1 MNSVKYNSIDNL
13 FQYLTNLS
21 KERTLMVIIAVK
33 DTPGLSITKDL
44 SNALQSIGL
53 STDLYKKHGHSFVAI
68 VQDKTSIFEKI
79 SISDED
85 TACSICVNSHSINL
99 YSGVYQK
106 SNYSSILIDGN
117 EYSMNLRGLNIVLFD
132 PLEDQIIDSVNFDTH
147 LQQYP
152 CRRSPQNNVVVFD
165 HFDRRLY
172 SLQSE
177 YQNLFNN
184 LNKKIT
190 EISTKIDELSKLVDV
205 KTEHIKLLEMLNYS
219 YPDEDSFNL
228 KKRIFKYL
236 PKATGGL
243 RLLQL
248 ASVTLLRHF
257 IKICESNGLRYWANG
272 GTAIG
277 AIRHNG
283 FIPWDDDIDVEMM
296 REDIIKLQS
305 IVKNSEDFE
314 VTEAIRV
321 YGGPHHNYSFCYKGK
336 DYLLRIDIFINDWT
350 KEVNQEVWEFH
361 NKLRFELS
369 RECLTIVSGITGR
382 DPTIPLT
389 GEYKNKVLNLLKE
402 YHTCELY
409 KYLCE
414 STDATGI
421 IWGIDNMSVSRLA
434 IFSYSDIFPIKHYT
448 FEDLQVCLPQNISLY
463 LKRSFGDIY
472 RLPNDML
479 THYHNKISSDT
490 ISTYRALIN
499 KYGSSSCIHECNS
512 ISSSMRFE

>member
-99 YSGVYQK
+99 YSSVYQK

-132 PLEDQIIDSVNFDTH
+132 SLGNQVVDSVNFDTH
-147 LQQYP
+147 TKQYS
-152 CRRSPQNNVVVFD
+152 CRRSPLDNAVVFD
-165 HFDRRLY
+165 HLDRRLY
-172 SLQSE
+172 LMQCE
-177 YQNLFNN
+177 YQLYFNN
-184 LNKKIT
+184 FNKKLS

-205 KTEHIKLLEMLNYS
+205 KTEQIKLLDILNYS
-219 YPDEDSFNL
+219 YPGEDSLSL
-228 KKRIFKYL
+228 KKRIFKNL

-305 IVKNSEDFE
+305 IVKDSEDFE

-336 DYLLRIDIFINDWT
+336 DYLLRIDIFINDW
-350 KEVNQEVWEFH
+350 VNDVSTSVWDIH
-361 NKLRFELS
+361 KGLRSELS
-369 RECLTIVSGITGR
+369 SESLSILSDISNR
-382 DPTIPLT
+382 DATIPLD
-389 GEYKNKVLNLLKE
+389 GIYKERIVKSIND
-402 YHTCELY
+402 YRD
-409 KYLCE
+409 CE
-414 STDATGI
+414 SLKYVCDYSKAVGI
-421 IWGIDNMSVSRLA
+421 IWAIDNMSVNRIAVYSL
-434 IFSYSDIFPIKHYT
+434 SDIFPT
-448 FEDLQVCLPQNISLY
+448 RLCQFEDVSIPVANNISLY
-463 LKRSFGDIY
+463 LERSFGDIY

-479 THYHNKISSDT
+479 THTHNKINRSSIIDYKYLVT
-490 ISTYRALIN
+490 H
-499 KYGSSSCIHECNS
+499 YGSPECISECS
-512 ISSSMRFE
+512 HIKL